1 MASNEEGDVKVSKR
15 QNYQNY
21 ADDDRMRDAVN
32 HWFVQQSQ
40 PVPTDKGWLTKEQ
53 IAEKYSVN
61 KNTLKKYTC
70 QDSSKRRKLGHA
82 GGREKI
88 MSDNKINILTQF
100 ALPFHR
106 ANDGQLGAKI
116 IQKIL
121 ELEPLVTKIQ
131 ANGFYHNTFKKLLQD
146 LLDEADKQN
155 VANILYDLATATST
169 SCDVVLAVEVAT
181 NNTTA
186 TTTDATDTH
195 VTPQIISAAT
205 AIPAIT
211 AATKMSAKNIDL
223 EVDTNTDGM
232 ANAIGTDIDFVTPTD
247 HHSGVGY
254 LAAINKYKD
263 IRYLMRPLT
272 HEEDD
277 ALSKITDVNYRQCL
291 DGKWLK
297 IHVIDN
303 YLRNYL
309 HKKDIELCKAQNG
322 RRRSHFFDVDFINKE
337 CRGIRMFDYN
347 DYIRFSRKVP
357 GGYIF
362 NLKYL
367 FFPITINNKHWAC
380 IVVYMEEKRIRYCDS
395 LGAGRASLRSSSR
408 DYHEQQQKKKINWVL
423 CYLKAEYKAKKS
435 QDMPDEFDWN
445 LETCINPNDA
455 PQQDNINDCGV
466 FVCMFC
472 EFVLNGCTL
481 CFSQEMINQ
490 GQWRKKIILR
500 ILEVNGHPS
509 TETSDDDSDSDVVE
523 IVEPHPSSKK
533 PSRSTRYRGS
543 MHEEATYSC
552 ELNIASQ
559 TECPP
564 SCQGSARKQCKNNE
578 LQKFKLNYRNDEH
591 PLIRVARSG
600 NKGEGVFAK
609 KLIKKG
615 TFIAEYVGKRLKHDD
630 PKTMSGH
637 YVMRV
642 DQLYL
647 DAEGV
652 DSYAG
657 SINHGC
663 QPNCII
669 ERWIVDEGIRA
680 KVIASK
686 DIRRGLELTF
696 DYKWNRTTVKCYCG
710 SKRCRGYL

>member
-1 MASNEEGDVKVSKR
+1 
-15 QNYQNY
+15 
-21 ADDDRMRDAVN
+21 
-32 HWFVQQSQ
+32 
-40 PVPTDKGWLTKEQ
+40 
-53 IAEKYSVN
+53 
-61 KNTLKKYTC
+61 
-70 QDSSKRRKLGHA
+70 
-82 GGREKI
+82 
-88 MSDNKINILTQF
+88 MSDNNINILTQF
-100 ALPFHR
+100 SLPLHR
-106 ANDGQLGAKI
+106 ANDGPLGVKI
-116 IQKIL
+116 VSKIL
-121 ELEPLVTKIQ
+121 ELEPQLSKDQ
-131 ANGFYHNTFKKLLQD
+131 ANGFYQRTFKKLMKD
-146 LLDEADKQN
+146 LLEEADKRN
-155 VANILYDLATATST
+155 VANILYDLATTTST
-169 SCDVVLAVEVAT
+169 AADVDVALAVDVAT
-181 NNTTA
+181 N
-186 TTTDATDTH
+186 TTTDAKAIDTH
-195 VTPQIISAAT
+195 VTPKNISTAT

-211 AATKMSAKNIDL
+211 AATKMSANNIDVD
-223 EVDTNTDGM
+223 VDTNTDVM

-254 LAAINKYKD
+254 LAAINEYKD

-277 ALSKITDVNYRQCL
+277 ALSKITDVNYRRCL

-297 IHVIDN
+297 FHVIDG
-303 YLRNYL
+303 YLRKYL
-309 HKKDIELCKAQNG
+309 LEKDIELCKAQNG
-322 RRRSHFFDVDFINKE
+322 RRRSHFFDVDFMNKE
-337 CRGIRMFDYN
+337 CQGRRMFDYN
-347 DYIRFSRKVP
+347 DYMRFSRNVP
-357 GGYIF
+357 GGDIF

-367 FFPITINNKHWAC
+367 FFPININNQHWAC

-395 LGAGRASLRSSSR
+395 LGAGRASSRSSSR
-408 DYHEQQQKKKINWVL
+408 DYHEQKQKEKMIWVL

-435 QDMPDEFDWN
+435 QDMPDESDWN
-445 LETCINPNDA
+445 LETCIHPNDA
-455 PQQDNINDCGV
+455 PQQDNTNDCGV

-472 EFVLNGCTL
+472 EFVLNDCTL
-481 CFSQEMINQ
+481 CFNQEMINQ

-543 MHEEATYSC
+543 MHEEVTYSC

-578 LQKFKLNYRNDEH
+578 LREFKLNYYRNGEH
-591 PLIRVARSG
+591 PLIRVARSE

-609 KLIKKG
+609 KRIKKG
-615 TFIAEYVGKRLKHDD
+615 TFIAEYVGKPMKRDD
-630 PKTMSGH
+630 PMTMNGH
-637 YVMRV
+637 YVMKV

-647 DAEGV
+647 DAEGL

-657 SINHGC
+657 KINHGC
-663 QPNCII
+663 EPNCII
-669 ERWIVDEGIRA
+669 ERWIVDESIRA

-710 SKRCRGYL
+710 AKRCRGYI